1 MRNQVFFFAS
11 ALAILALP
19 LVAQIQPYSAVSAP
33 EWDAL
38 FDRKSG
44 WTGADGVRSIPR
56 SGDERPGTAG
66 NTTTFWVFG
75 DTFIGDVDQNNH
87 RQDGTV
93 LVNNTVALLN
103 GGNPDPAQMQ
113 FFWGTNASGA
123 PAARVIPNT
132 SPMNW
137 FWPSDGIAI
146 GGTMYLFAYRMKP
159 GNGGVFNFAFAGVSL
174 LTDRVDNPSP
184 FDTYTQTDT
193 PLYLP
198 VDKRNP
204 SEVTFGEAVMPNTA
218 AAGAPFADG
227 YVYIYGL
234 RHDPYVKK
242 LLVARVLPQSIANFS
257 EYRYWDGR
265 RWSRSIRDAVS
276 IAQRLSSEFS
286 VSPLPDGRYLLAY
299 QLDAL
304 SQTVAVSYGNGP
316 TGPFGQP
323 IPIYHCPEP
332 DTDPNVYTYNAKAH
346 PHLSNPGELL
356 ISYNVNTFDF
366 WENFT
371 NADIYRP
378 RFVRVPLNQ

>member
-1 MRNQVFFFAS
+1 MSDSCR
-11 ALAILALP
+11 
-19 LVAQIQPYSAVSAP
+19 AV
-33 EWDAL
+33 
-38 FDRKSG
+38 
-44 WTGADGVRSIPR
+44 T
-56 SGDERPGTAG
+56 
-66 NTTTFWVFG
+66 
-75 DTFIGDVDQNNH
+75 
-87 RQDGTV
+87 
-93 LVNNTVALLN
+93 
-103 GGNPDPAQMQ
+103 
-113 FFWGTNASGA
+113 
-123 PAARVIPNT
+123 
-132 SPMNW
+132 
-137 FWPSDGIAI
+137 
-146 GGTMYLFAYRMKP
+146 
-159 GNGGVFNFAFAGVSL
+159 
-174 LTDRVDNPSP
+174 
-184 FDTYTQTDT
+184 
-193 PLYLP
+193 
-198 VDKRNP
+198 
-204 SEVTFGEAVMPNTA
+204 
-218 AAGAPFADG
+218 
-227 YVYIYGL
+227 
-234 RHDPYVKK
+234 
-242 LLVARVLPQSIANFS
+242 
-257 EYRYWDGR
+257 DGR